1 MDEVEPS
8 SRLAY
13 ILVSRDSVP
22 VGEHQ
27 KVTPLLF
34 WGGDRHHDT
43 FYAPWKRYT
52 QDSVTQC
59 LQFMGCK
66 PRRSQK
72 TCRKLFWI
80 LTQRVLEQSKDAKLQ
95 GKYGVGISR
104 SEFERL
110 ILYCLGDHP
119 GHIDEATK
127 LLNFQV
133 ACRVFEKDMG
143 LIVLLCGTSGT
154 GKSTLAS
161 LVASKMGISNV
172 MSTDVIRNMLRAF
185 DQSKRKPFLWSSTY
199 EQVKPCLSSDGQ
211 YDEQSLSNYLE
222 QRQAVL
228 EHVEKLVDAF
238 SSRKDSIVIE
248 GVHLSGEFA
257 IQMMKKYSNSATIV
271 PFLVHISNREKHME
285 RFAVRAKAM
294 TLRPEYN
301 RYVQHLDAI
310 RSIQSFL
317 RNEAMRH
324 SIPQVDN
331 TNVDRSVAVIH
342 TTILGALCRDPDLC
356 SPVQGDECSS
366 ILDIFNSSIEI
377 SWSSSATIK
386 QIQSKYVS
394 TGMAGMSPTATSV
407 TSTSVITFSEGWG
420 SKMMEDSDHE
430 SFESRSSAGQGP
442 GSVVAPASE
451 VTKSEFTSSP

>member
-1 MDEVEPS
+1 MDGVEPS
-8 SRLAY
+8 SSLAY
-13 ILVSRDSVP
+13 VLVSKDSVP
-22 VGEHQ
+22 VGEHL
-27 KVTPLLF
+27 KVIPFFLYM
-34 WGGDRHHDT
+34 GGEQANDT
-43 FYAPWKRYT
+43 SYARWKRYT
-52 QDSVTQC
+52 ADAVTQC

-80 LTQRVLEQSKDAKLQ
+80 LTQRVMEQTKNATLQ

-119 GHIDEATK
+119 GQIDEATK

-185 DQSKRKPFLWSSTY
+185 DHSKGKPFLWSSTY
-199 EQVKPCLSSDGQ
+199 EQVKPCPPDGM
-211 YDEQSLSNYLE
+211 YDEQSLGNYLE
-222 QRQAVL
+222 QRRAVL
-228 EHVEKLVDAF
+228 EHVEKLVHTC

-257 IQMMKKYSNSATIV
+257 IQMMKKYSTSATIV

-301 RYVQHLDAI
+301 KYVQHLDAI

-317 RNEAMRH
+317 RSEATQH

-342 TTILGALCRDPDLC
+342 TTILGALCRG
-356 SPVQGDECSS
+356 SNIYSGVQGKECRP
-366 ILDIFNSSIEI
+366 ILDIFNSSIEM
-377 SWSSSATIK
+377 SWSSTATIK
-386 QIQSKYVS
+386 QIRSKCVS
-394 TGMAGMSPTATSV
+394 TGMVGMSPTATSI
-407 TSTSVITFSEGWG
+407 TSTSVITLSQGWG
-420 SKMMEDSDHE
+420 SKMMDDSEHE

-451 VTKSEFTSSP
+451 VTRSEFTGSP